1 MLQVIYSNSDS
12 MILVN
17 NLEGPLTGD

>member
-1 MLQVIYSNSDS
+1 MRQVIYSNSDS